1 MTFFA
6 PQPERRYTINHVATL
21 PLQDTPLFFWRGNI
35 SHIINIFLYVYTY
48 IHSIYIYTYIYICSY
63 LYSYLYLNMEYT
75 SVSYGLCLPLTITGS
90 KWWSSQ
96 DLWWSAQRYFFVE
109 LSDPNGGFFYP
120 SPTIPLIP
128 LGTTASGLSRLNPD
142 LVPDDQNNG
151 SRAILGCGTAADR
164 HEHPKSELGSF

>member
-48 IHSIYIYTYIYICSY
+48 IHSIYIYTVYIYMFIFIFIFISKYGIY
-63 LYSYLYLNMEYT
+63 LSFI
-75 SVSYGLCLPLTITGS
+75 YGLCLPLTITGS
-90 KWWSSQ
+90 K
-96 DLWWSAQRYFFVE
+96 WWSAQRYFFVE